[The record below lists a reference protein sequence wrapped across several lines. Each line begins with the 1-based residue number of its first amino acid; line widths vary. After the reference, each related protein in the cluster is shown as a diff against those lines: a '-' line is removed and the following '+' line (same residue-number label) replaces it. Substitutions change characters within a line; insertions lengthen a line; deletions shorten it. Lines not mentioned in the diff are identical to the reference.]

1 MLHTHTVQGFYSQK
15 KLENDNVL
23 SFIYENDM
31 NKPYYM
37 YLLLHEKNYIYNE
50 SLKPGLIHFFSF
62 L

>member
-1 MLHTHTVQGFYSQK
+1 MDIQMEQVNGKKRKFQKHALSVKMLHTHTVQGFYSQK

-31 NKPYYM
+31 NNA
-37 YLLLHEKNYIYNE
+37 L
-50 SLKPGLIHFFSF
+50 F

>member
-1 MLHTHTVQGFYSQK
+1 MEQVSGKKRKFQKHALSVKMLHTHTQSKGFIAK

-31 NKPYYM
+31 NNA
-37 YLLLHEKNYIYNE
+37 L
-50 SLKPGLIHFFSF
+50 F